1 MIDDTTGLT
10 IGLHLPLFDFG
21 FGSPALTGRDLH
33 DLLAVAERLN
43 IREVAAS
50 DHIAFRVPWLDG
62 LAALAFV
69 AARLPGR
76 RLVTAA
82 CLPTVRGPAVTAKT
96 LAGISRLAGAP
107 VWAGLA
113 AGSSLRDLDI
123 AGVPANERW
132 VRFDDALG
140 LLRASLCGEEPVAY
154 HGKHYR
160 LDDPLTPGPVP
171 GTKLWVASWGSPAGV
186 RRAVERGDGLLFSAY
201 MADPDAMGRA
211 VRLARRLR
219 AERTGAAPDTGFGF
233 AASTCFMHITED
245 AAVAERLTGTILADF
260 LKVSP
265 DDLRRRTL
273 VGPPTHCAERLAAFA
288 RTGVQRLYV
297 LPVGDPSE
305 QLTRLQES
313 VFPLAAASGMEVRW

>member
-1 MIDDTTGLT
+1 MIDDPADLT

-21 FGSPALTGRDLH
+21 FGHPTLTGRNLH
-33 DLLAVAERLN
+33 NLLEVAERLN
-43 IREVAAS
+43 IQEVAAS
-50 DHIAFRVPWLDG
+50 DHVAFPVPWLDG

-82 CLPTVRGPAVTAKT
+82 CLPTVRGPAVTAKA

-107 VWAGLA
+107 VRAGVA
-113 AGSSLRDLDI
+113 AGSSLRDLDL
-123 AGVPANERW
+123 AGVPASERW
-132 VRFDDALG
+132 ARFDDALG
-140 LLRASLCGEEPVAY
+140 LLRASLSGDEPTAY

-171 GTKLWVASWGSPAGV
+171 GTKLWIASWGSPAGV
-186 RRAVERGDGLLFSAY
+186 RRAAERGDGLLFSAY
-201 MADPDAMGRA
+201 MADSDAMGRA
-211 VRLARRLR
+211 VRLARQLR
-219 AERTGAAPDTGFGF
+219 AELTDPAPNTDFEF
-233 AASTCFMHITED
+233 AASTCFVHITED
-245 AAVAERLTGTILADF
+245 AAVAELLTGTILADF

-273 VGPPTHCAERLAAFA
+273 VGSPAHCAERLAAFA
-288 RTGVQRLYV
+288 RAGVQRLYV
-297 LPVGDPSE
+297 LPVGDPDE

-313 VFPLAAASGMEVRW
+313 VFPLAAAYGSKVRW